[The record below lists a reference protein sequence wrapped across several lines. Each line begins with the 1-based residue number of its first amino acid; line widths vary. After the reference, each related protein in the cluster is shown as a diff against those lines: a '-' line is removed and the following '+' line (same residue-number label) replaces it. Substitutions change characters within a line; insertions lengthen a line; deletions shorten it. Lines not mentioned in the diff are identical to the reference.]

1 MGVIGTALAVIGGIA
16 IAFGLFTFIVNLWE
30 LFDRVDRLENTV
42 NRMEDFHGTT
52 D

>member
-1 MGVIGTALAVIGGIA
+1 MGVIGIALAVIGGIT
-16 IAFGLFTFIVNLWE
+16 IAVGLGIFIINLSE
-30 LFDRVDRLENTV
+30 LFDRVDRLENTI